1 MSSRVRSVCSL
12 AGKRLEG
19 GIGRP
24 TMRTSAEVAQVM
36 QSSASTIDK
45 PTVVS
50 AIQMVLDPKLSA
62 TEAVKEV
69 ACRLQVYGQSLP
81 GTPVHMKLC
90 RRQAI
95 AIVNSGVLEHPYKY
109 FLTYGSMDRYWPEI
123 QCMVSKL
130 RERQSKAM
138 AAAAAGSV
146 TVTVGAVATPVV
158 SPPVPQPPPVS
169 DSPATDPR
177 LLALDP
183 RTASASPGTLGGALL
198 KRPRKKSSLFT
209 SAVRAMFAGMRGEA
223 NQDLLDRP
231 VVSKDLDSLFGVST
245 NRQPSSTV
253 PAATSPVDPLEPP
266 RVDNVDPSQGRNVKP
281 RKGTVGSLKSKAPA
295 IALRM
300 PGGVGVDL
308 NRSGKEDADARS
320 HPPARRLLN
329 PSDAVR
335 LTATQLDAEL
345 VARACADPGGSTTAK
360 YLRLCALCEFPITA
374 ITLAMSVA
382 DLRQGIKEHNSQ
394 HCDTLRLTGTKAD
407 LQRRLTL
414 ALRPPLPALLPQ
426 VQRDCMVA
434 ENPLHALVHY
444 YDREKALWE
453 HVINGKLKPLGG
465 TESLLLRHDTY
476 QRASLHSHCMVGGKP
491 RRNEVPA
498 GIATTDDICDDYA
511 SVATSLHGD
520 RVLGYDEFGNAL
532 DQEQE
537 SYLEAIEQGASAL
550 PAVPAKGVPNV
561 LKYDAQRRPRVPY
574 ALHPGHRRP
583 PLNKRSH
590 PAYKARARANRNAYQ
605 FHKCNV
611 LTFMRLLFFHA

>member
-12 AGKRLEG
+12 AGERLEG

-24 TMRTSAEVAQVM
+24 TMRTSAEVARVM
-36 QSSASTIDK
+36 QSSAPTIDK

-130 RERQSKAM
+130 PERQSKAM
-138 AAAAAGSV
+138 AAAAGSV

-183 RTASASPGTLGGALL
+183 RM
-198 KRPRKKSSLFT
+198 
-209 SAVRAMFAGMRGEA
+209 RAMFAGMRGEA

-231 VVSKDLDSLFGVST
+231 VVSKDPPVPFDLDSLFGSPT

-266 RVDNVDPSQGRNVKP
+266 RVDNVDPSQGRNVKS
-281 RKGTVGSLKSKAPA
+281 RKGTVG
-295 IALRM
+295 
-300 PGGVGVDL
+300 
-308 NRSGKEDADARS
+308 ADARS
-320 HPPARRLLN
+320 HPPAHRLLN

-345 VARACADPGGSTTAK
+345 AARACADTGGSTTAK

-374 ITLAMSVA
+374 ITSAMSVA

-426 VQRDCMVA
+426 VQRDRMVA

-561 LKYDAQRRPRVPY
+561 LNYDAQRRPRVPY

-611 LTFMRLLFFHA
+611 LTFMRLLLFYA